1 MGEKFH
7 FLSFSLYF
15 CAIFLDSKRFFSEIL
30 LDFYRNIITYDMK
43 QSIENLYKLDGRVPV
58 GKALPFG
65 LQHVLAM
72 FVSNIAPIMIL
83 AGAVGLDSSIS
94 AVLIQNCMVI
104 AGIGTLVQL
113 YPVWRI
119 GSRLPIVMGISFT
132 FLSLAISIAAAHG
145 MGTLIGA
152 VIIGGLVEGTL
163 GLFAK
168 YWIKLIPPV
177 VAATVVTAIGFSL
190 LPVGANSFAGAVGLD
205 SSISAVLIQN
215 CMVIAGIG
223 TLVQLYP
230 VWRIGSRLPI
240 VMGISFTFLSLA
252 ISIAAAHGMGTL
264 IGAVIIGGLVEG
276 TLGLFAK
283 YWIKLIPPVVAAT
296 VVTAIGFSLL
306 PVGANSFAGGQ
317 GAADFGSM
325 NNWIVGSV
333 TLLACLLCQIFAK
346 GFLRSLSVLVGLIV
360 GYILACFM
368 GMIDYSGLTNLSII
382 ALPRIL
388 PFTPEFNIGAILSVV
403 AVYLVSATETIG
415 DTSALCNSALKR
427 DPNTKEMGAA
437 VCCDGF
443 VSSVSGLFGCTPIT
457 SFSQNVGLA
466 AMSGVV
472 NRFTI
477 AMGAIIM
484 IIGGIF
490 PAIGYVLTTIPQ
502 AVLGG
507 CTIMMFGS
515 ILFAGFGMMARTGFS
530 QRNMVIVSL
539 SLSVGLGFTQAT
551 GMFNIFPEIVRTVFA
566 DNCVAVVFLLAVIL
580 NLVLPKNLEK

>member
-1 MGEKFH
+1 
-7 FLSFSLYF
+7 
-15 CAIFLDSKRFFSEIL
+15 
-30 LDFYRNIITYDMK
+30 MK
-43 QSIENLYKLDGRVPV
+43 NSIDNLYQLDGRVPI

-72 FVSNIAPIMIL
+72 FVSNITPIMIL
-83 AGAVGLDSSIS
+83 AGAVGLDSAVS
-94 AVLIQNCMVI
+94 AALIQNCMVI

-132 FLSLAISIAAAHG
+132 FLSLAISLAGAYG

-168 YWIKLIPPV
+168 YWIKLIPHV

-190 LPVGANSFAGAVGLD
+190 LP
-205 SSISAVLIQN
+205 I
-215 CMVIAGIG
+215 
-223 TLVQLYP
+223 
-230 VWRIGSRLPI
+230 
-240 VMGISFTFLSLA
+240 
-252 ISIAAAHGMGTL
+252 
-264 IGAVIIGGLVEG
+264 
-276 TLGLFAK
+276 
-283 YWIKLIPPVVAAT
+283 
-296 VVTAIGFSLL
+296 
-306 PVGANSFAGGQ
+306 GANSFAGGQ

-333 TLLACLLCQIFAK
+333 TLLACLLCQVFAK
-346 GFLRSLSVLVGLIV
+346 GFLRSLSVLVGLVV
-360 GYILACFM
+360 GYVLACCL
-368 GMIDYSGLTNLSII
+368 GMVDFNGIAGQSII
-382 ALPRIL
+382 ALPRLL

-415 DTSALCNSALKR
+415 DTSALCNSALHR
-427 DPNTKEMGAA
+427 DPETKEMGSAI
-437 VCCDGF
+437 CCDGF
-443 VSSVSGLFGCTPIT
+443 VSSVSGIFGCTPIT

-466 AMSGVV
+466 AISGVV

-477 AMGAIIM
+477 AVGAVVM
-484 IIGGIF
+484 ILGGVF
-490 PAIGYVLTTIPQ
+490 PVVGYALTTIPQ

-515 ILFAGFGMMARTGFS
+515 ILFAGFGMMARAGFS

-539 SLSVGLGFTQAT
+539 SLSIGLGFTQAT
-551 GMFNIFPEIVRTVFA
+551 GMFAIFPEIIRTVFA
-566 DNCVAVVFLLAVIL
+566 ENCVAVVFLLAVIL
-580 NLVLPKNLEK
+580 NLVLPKKDLVE

>member
-1 MGEKFH
+1 MDNGI
-7 FLSFSLYF
+7 SL
-15 CAIFLDSKRFFSEIL
+15 
-30 LDFYRNIITYDMK
+30 IIMTTME

-83 AGAVGLDSSIS
+83 AGAIGLDSSVS

-132 FLSLAISIAAAHG
+132 FLSLSIAIAGAHG
-145 MGTLIGA
+145 MGTL
-152 VIIGGLVEGTL
+152 V
-163 GLFAK
+163 
-168 YWIKLIPPV
+168 
-177 VAATVVTAIGFSL
+177 
-190 LPVGANSFAGAVGLD
+190 
-205 SSISAVLIQN
+205 
-215 CMVIAGIG
+215 
-223 TLVQLYP
+223 
-230 VWRIGSRLPI
+230 
-240 VMGISFTFLSLA
+240 
-252 ISIAAAHGMGTL
+252 
-264 IGAVIIGGLVEG
+264 GAVIIGGLVEG

-317 GAADFGSM
+317 G
-325 NNWIVGSV
+325 
-333 TLLACLLCQIFAK
+333 
-346 GFLRSLSVLVGLIV
+346 
-360 GYILACFM
+360 YILALFM
-368 GMIDYSGLTNLSII
+368 GMIDFSGLSGLSIV
-382 ALPRIL
+382 ALPKIL

-427 DPNTKEMGAA
+427 DPKTKEMGAA

-484 IIGGIF
+484 IIGGVF

-539 SLSVGLGFTQAT
+539 SLSVGLGFTSAT

-580 NLVLPKNLEK
+580 NLVLPKNLDKA